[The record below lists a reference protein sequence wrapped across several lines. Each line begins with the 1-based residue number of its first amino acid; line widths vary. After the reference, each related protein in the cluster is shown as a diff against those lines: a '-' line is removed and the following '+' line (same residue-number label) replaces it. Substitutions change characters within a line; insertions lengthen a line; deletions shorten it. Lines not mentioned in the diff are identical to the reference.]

1 LAIYLYGIIDRP
13 AGKRFWG
20 TGVGQP
26 PSRLRLIAFENMAA
40 LVSDLQEEETESEG
54 RALRRDLKAHEEVV
68 RRAMEFGT
76 VLPVSFGTAFEDDQQ
91 LIQELLEPSADEL
104 AELLESFEG
113 LVELTLKVD
122 FVEHQVIHML
132 LQRDAELRAWR
143 DAASFAG
150 TEEKIAFGQALSEA
164 IEDEG
169 TRVAERVVARLEPLA
184 KNARFHGPPSGT
196 GVLKASFLVDA
207 RRLRQFDAAVEAL
220 AADSRGLFELDYLG
234 PVPPYSFIKLNLGE
248 SVA

>member
-1 LAIYLYGIIDRP
+1 MAIYLYGIIGRP
-13 AGKRFWG
+13 TGKRSWG

-26 PSRLRLIAFENMAA
+26 PSRLRLIPFENMAA
-40 LVSDLQEEETESEG
+40 VVSDLQEEETESEG

-68 RRAMEFGT
+68 RRVMEFGT
-76 VLPVSFGTAFEDDQQ
+76 VLPVSFGTAFEDDEQ
-91 LIQELLEPSADEL
+91 LIEELLEPGCHEL
-104 AELLESFEG
+104 AGLLDSFEG
-113 LVELTLKVD
+113 LVELTLKAD
-122 FVEHQVIHML
+122 FVEQEVIHRL

-150 TEEKIAFGQALSEA
+150 TDEKIAFGQALAEA

-169 TRVAERVVARLEPLA
+169 TRIAGRVLGRLEPLA
-184 KNARFHGPPSGT
+184 KDVRFDGRPSGT

-207 RRLRQFDAAVEAL
+207 RRLGEFDAAVEAL
-220 AADSRGLFELDYLG
+220 AAESRGLFELDYLG
-234 PVPPYSFIKLNLGE
+234 PLPPYSFIKLNLGE